1 MLVCSS
7 REGRRA
13 RKLQKHVP
21 VSERT
26 REAATEPGLPDP
38 GGCAFG
44 PGFFLGQ
51 LRAFA
56 RERCPD
62 PAEGLPSVSVHLAT
76 GEVLSLCHVAGLA
89 PCFVALVIREADRG
103 DGRMATELV
112 PYSLITR
119 VTIRAATG
127 ADRHVG
133 FDATHVPH
141 ILSGR
146 RPLSPEAT
154 LRRVAMPPG
163 VATVVEE
170 DRE

>member
-1 MLVCSS
+1 MRDPAEETALDP
-7 REGRRA
+7 
-13 RKLQKHVP
+13 VP
-21 VSERT
+21 
-26 REAATEPGLPDP
+26 PDP

-56 RERCPD
+56 RDGCPD
-62 PAEGLPSVSVHLAT
+62 PGEGLPCVSVHLAT

-89 PCFVALVIREADRG
+89 PCFVALVVREPDRS

-112 PYSLITR
+112 PYSLIMR
-119 VTIRAATG
+119 VTIRAGSG

-141 ILSGR
+141 ILAGR
-146 RPLSPEAT
+146 RPLSPEAA
-154 LRRVAMPPG
+154 LRRVATPPG
-163 VATVVEE
+163 IGAVDEE
-170 DRE
+170 DRDEWRQRE